1 MSLPPSSEAF
11 SISVEPSRRDVAI
24 VPAGGLDLTSVALVD
39 REVRELFRAGFEQVV
54 IDLRR
59 VTSIDSAA
67 LRGLVELRNLCRRTA
82 HSLALVAGPPEVH
95 RLFTVTGTFGLFD
108 WSHRF

>member
-1 MSLPPSSEAF
+1 MSLPPTSEAF
-11 SISVEPSRRDVAI
+11 SISVEPNRCEVAI
-24 VPAGGLDLTSVALVD
+24 VPAGGLDVTSVGLVD
-39 REVRELFRAGFEQVV
+39 REARELYRAGFEQVV

-59 VTSIDSAA
+59 VTSMDSAA
-67 LRGLVELRNLCRRTA
+67 LRGLVELRDLCRRTA

-95 RLFTVTGTFGLFD
+95 RLFTLTGTLGLFD